1 MTSDAILLVGH
12 GSREKSGNDEIEA
25 FAQQWRVSQP
35 AWRIEVCFIEFS
47 EITMSEGLR
56 RAAHGSQRVLVVPLI
71 LNAAGHVKMDI
82 PQAIDGA
89 RLKFPQVQ
97 FLYAPHLSACDH
109 ILSILKRRLK
119 GAMQALDMPD
129 PQTTGVVILGR
140 GSSDRQANGDM
151 AKMARWVMEETDHE
165 LVDLAFTGITWPRL
179 EKAVQRQSLLG
190 MTQVVV
196 LPYYLFNGTLVER
209 ITKQVANLR
218 TQYPTIRFTSTAYF
232 GFEREI
238 FELLEERVNDL
249 KRGKAESLMPCD
261 GCKYREFGV
270 ENGMGGHHHDDA
282 VPHNHDHDHAHDH
295 AHDHPHE
302 HAHPAVQTVIQIHPQ
317 PQDSGHDRRH
327 KATHDHTHDHTHGHD
342 HDHSHPHPHNHA

>member
-1 MTSDAILLVGH
+1 MNDETILLVGH

-25 FAQQWRVSQP
+25 FAAQWRERQP
-35 AWRIEVCFIEFS
+35 GWRIEVCFIEFS

-56 RAAHGSQRVLVVPLI
+56 RAAEGARRVIVVPLI

-89 RLKFPQVQ
+89 RLKFPFVQ
-97 FLYAPHLSACDH
+97 FAYAPHLQACDP
-109 ILSILKRRLK
+109 ILAILRRRLK

-129 PQTTGVVILGR
+129 PTTTGVVILGR

-151 AKMARWVMEETDHE
+151 AKMARWLMEETDHE
-165 LVDLAFTGITWPRL
+165 LVDLAFTGITYPRL

-209 ITKQVANLR
+209 IARQVEHLKA
-218 TQYPTIRFTSTAYF
+218 QYPTIRFISTKYF

-238 FELLEERVNDL
+238 FEVLEQRVTDL
-249 KRGKAESLMPCD
+249 RRGMPIALMPCD
-261 GCKYREFGV
+261 GCKFRDFAV
-270 ENGMGGHHHDDA
+270 EHGMGGHHHDDA
-282 VPHNHDHDHAHDH
+282 VPHSHDHDHAHDH
-295 AHDHPHE
+295 AHPHPHPHAEPHAHGHDHP
-302 HAHPAVQTVIQIHPQ
+302 
-317 PQDSGHDRRH
+317 
-327 KATHDHTHDHTHGHD
+327 HDHTHDHE
-342 HDHSHPHPHNHA
+342 HAPAR

>member
-1 MTSDAILLVGH
+1 MNTTINTTPSETILLVGH

-25 FAQQWRVSQP
+25 FAARWRERQP
-35 AWRIEVCFIEFS
+35 EWRIEVCFIEFS

-56 RAAHGSQRVLVVPLI
+56 RAAEGARRVVVVPLI

-89 RLKFPQVQ
+89 RLKFPFVQ
-97 FLYAPHLSACDH
+97 FAYAPHLTACDP
-109 ILSILKRRLK
+109 ILAILRRRLK

-129 PQTTGVVILGR
+129 PTTTGVVILGR

-151 AKMARWVMEETDHE
+151 AKMARWLMEETDHE
-165 LVDLAFTGITWPRL
+165 LVDLAFTGITYPRL

-209 ITKQVANLR
+209 IARQVENLK
-218 TQYPTIRFTSTAYF
+218 TQYPTIRFISTKYF

-238 FELLEERVNDL
+238 FEVLEQRVLDL
-249 KRGKAESLMPCD
+249 RRGMPIALMPCD
-261 GCKYREFGV
+261 GCKFRDFAV
-270 ENGMGGHHHDDA
+270 EHGMGGHHHDDA
-282 VPHNHDHDHAHDH
+282 VLHNHDHDHAHDH
-295 AHDHPHE
+295 AHPHPHPHAEPHAHDHDHDHDHP
-302 HAHPAVQTVIQIHPQ
+302 
-317 PQDSGHDRRH
+317 
-327 KATHDHTHDHTHGHD
+327 HDHTHAHD
-342 HDHSHPHPHNHA
+342 HDHAPAR

>member
-1 MTSDAILLVGH
+1 MNTITTTTPSETILLVGH

-25 FAQQWRVSQP
+25 FAAQWRERQP
-35 AWRIEVCFIEFS
+35 EWRIEVCFIEFS

-56 RAAHGSQRVLVVPLI
+56 RAAEGARRVVVVPLI

-89 RLKFPQVQ
+89 RLKFPFVQ
-97 FLYAPHLSACDH
+97 FAYAPHLTACDP
-109 ILSILKRRLK
+109 ILAILRRRLK

-129 PQTTGVVILGR
+129 PTTTGVVILGR

-151 AKMARWVMEETDHE
+151 AKMARWLMEETDHE
-165 LVDLAFTGITWPRL
+165 LVDLAFTGITYPRL

-209 ITKQVANLR
+209 IARQVENLK
-218 TQYPTIRFTSTAYF
+218 TQYPTIRFISTKYF

-238 FELLEERVNDL
+238 FEVLEQRVLDL
-249 KRGKAESLMPCD
+249 RRGMPIALMPCD
-261 GCKYREFGV
+261 GCKFRDFAV

-282 VPHNHDHDHAHDH
+282 VPHSHDHDHAHDH
-295 AHDHPHE
+295 AHPHPHAEPHAHDHGNDHP
-302 HAHPAVQTVIQIHPQ
+302 
-317 PQDSGHDRRH
+317 
-327 KATHDHTHDHTHGHD
+327 HDHTHAHD
-342 HDHSHPHPHNHA
+342 HDHAPAR

>member
-1 MTSDAILLVGH
+1 MTSDTILLVGH

-25 FAQQWRVSQP
+25 FAQQWRVRQP
-35 AWRIEVCFIEFS
+35 AWRIEICFIEFS

-56 RAAHGSQRVLVVPLI
+56 RAANGSQRVLVVPLI

-109 ILSILKRRLK
+109 ILSIVKRRLK

-129 PQTTGVVILGR
+129 PQTTGVVILRR

-179 EKAVQRQSLLG
+179 EKSRAAPEPARHDAGGGVAVLPVQRHAGRTHHQAGRQPENPVPNDSFHLNRLLW
-190 MTQVVV
+190 
-196 LPYYLFNGTLVER
+196 F
-209 ITKQVANLR
+209 
-218 TQYPTIRFTSTAYF
+218 
-232 GFEREI
+232 
-238 FELLEERVNDL
+238 
-249 KRGKAESLMPCD
+249 
-261 GCKYREFGV
+261 
-270 ENGMGGHHHDDA
+270 
-282 VPHNHDHDHAHDH
+282 
-295 AHDHPHE
+295 
-302 HAHPAVQTVIQIHPQ
+302 
-317 PQDSGHDRRH
+317 
-327 KATHDHTHDHTHGHD
+327 
-342 HDHSHPHPHNHA
+342 